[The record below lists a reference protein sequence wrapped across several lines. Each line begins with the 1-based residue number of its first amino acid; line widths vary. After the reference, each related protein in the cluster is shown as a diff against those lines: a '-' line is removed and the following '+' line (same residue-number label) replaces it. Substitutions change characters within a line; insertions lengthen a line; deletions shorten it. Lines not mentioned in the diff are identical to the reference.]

1 MSLRRFIG
9 TYTCNNRV
17 FSNRHLQTLTTV
29 KKASKVTV
37 TTDPYH
43 PEATDV
49 IDVRTPDEFKLDHIP
64 NAINLPVL
72 NNSQRDE
79 VGKLYSTDQFR
90 ARKVGAKLV
99 VSNISEIL
107 DAHISD
113 KNKDYTPLVYCWRGG
128 QRSRSLA
135 TILSEIGFDVFLLE
149 GGYKTYRN
157 RVKDDLKILPDK
169 FIYRVITG
177 LTGSGK
183 TQILCKLAEHGQQV
197 LDLEGLAK
205 HKGSMLGQYPNED
218 QPSQKYFTTL
228 LVEKLMSFD
237 PSKTVYME
245 SESRRI
251 GKCFIPEV
259 LFSSLC
265 HAQRI
270 CVHLPMDERVKHIIR
285 DYPYMIEDVE
295 TLHKILEYLKRF
307 CGTKNVE
314 KWKMLVDK
322 QDWEAFV
329 ECLLQHHYDPTYT
342 KSQTKNQLTED
353 VIDIELC
360 NLSEESLQSLV
371 NNIITVK

>member
-1 MSLRRFIG
+1 MSFRRFIG

-17 FSNRHLQTLTTV
+17 FSNRYLQTLTTV
-29 KKASKVTV
+29 KRASKVTV

-43 PEATDV
+43 PEATEI

-64 NAINLPVL
+64 KAVNLPVL

-90 ARKVGAKLV
+90 ARK
-99 VSNISEIL
+99 
-107 DAHISD
+107 
-113 KNKDYTPLVYCWRGG
+113 
-128 QRSRSLA
+128 RSRSLA

-157 RVKDDLKILPDK
+157 RVKEELKILPDK
-169 FIYRVITG
+169 FTYRVITG

-183 TQILCKLAEHGQQV
+183 THILCKLAENGQQV

-205 HKGSMLGQYPNED
+205 HKGSMLGRYPNED
-218 QPSQKYFTTL
+218 QPSQKYFTSL

-251 GKCFIPEV
+251 GKCSIPEG
-259 LFSSLC
+259 LFSKLC
-265 HAQRI
+265 HAPRI
-270 CVHLPMDERVKHIIR
+270 CVHLPMEERVKHIIR

-295 TLHKILEYLKRF
+295 TLHNILEYLKRY

-314 KWKMLVDK
+314 KWKTLVD
-322 QDWEAFV
+322 QQYWEEFV
-329 ECLLQHHYDPTYT
+329 ECLLLHHYDPTYT

-360 NLSEESLQSLV
+360 NLSEQSLQSLV
-371 NNIITVK
+371 DNIITVK